1 MNIKKATFFLY
12 NMENKKY
19 AGPPLSNI
27 LGLILLLF
35 PLLSMYAARK
45 EHAPTYPVQRRP
57 AGLEFPIP
65 VRFLLVRIPW
75 LPTQW
80 SQVIYC
86 FSAYHWYSQW
96 FYTWCSPDILLLLW
110 SAILTS
116 TQLHLSVLLQLLW
129 RLAELWLGK
138 VILLSLRRIL
148 CRVSVD
154 LLLVSLKNRILS
166 FSRTR
171 ARTEM
176 RRKSRLAIVGLLS

>member
-1 MNIKKATFFLY
+1 
-12 NMENKKY
+12 MENKKY

-86 FSAYHWYSQW
+86 FSAYHRLFPAVLHLMLTGYTTASLISYSQLS
-96 FYTWCSPDILLLLW
+96 SP
-110 SAILTS
+110 
-116 TQLHLSVLLQLLW
+116 
-129 RLAELWLGK
+129 
-138 VILLSLRRIL
+138 LLSLICQSSCSSCADWLKFSRVNGQGNSAFSHRRIL

-154 LLLVSLKNRILS
+154 LLLVKQL
-166 FSRTR
+166 
-171 ARTEM
+171 
-176 RRKSRLAIVGLLS
+176 